1 MFEKNQLKEKIFSRN
16 IRWIEEDSLY
26 RLTDYFKRKYVGE
39 NEILETK
46 RIFDTITVN
55 KIYIKGLWGKS
66 EDGLSIS
73 GSGSYSEDIIKPYIT
88 NEFRVG
94 DIRSSFADIKL
105 LKDSGFKNLI
115 KLSSGLEEMTIYS
128 ASYPYGPFPDRIL
141 VTPFL
146 EIGQTYF
153 LRVYS
158 AYPHK
163 ETLED
168 LWVKLNTF
176 DSNLNN
182 AIANKSYKLLV
193 KKNYQ
198 IKNPLIIYHVSNN
211 KVTLQ
216 NINLKI
222 NFELEENSS
231 LRLID
236 LVKDGGRKN
245 FINIFYNFSLEKN
258 SVLKNYK
265 IDQFENDNIRYMF
278 NNIKQSSNSVSETF
292 YLSKGSTF
300 SKNEIFCD
308 LKGEQSS
315 AFVNGIFSLNKSKHH
330 EVKAKINHLVE
341 NTKSYQLVKSVLE
354 NKSRSVY
361 QGKIYVDSKAQKTD
375 GYQLS
380 KAILVDET
388 TEFNAKPEL
397 EIYADDVKCSHGSA
411 SGSLDENSIF
421 YLMSRGLSYKEAR
434 ELLINGFLVE
444 VINQITDEP
453 IKKLIKNLYGLKNEY

>member
-1 MFEKNQLKEKIFSRN
+1 MENFKTDFEKTLKNNNLSEKEIAFKNFNAKEFSSHGFPNRKDEDWKFSDINQIIKKEIGELNFYTEQLKK
-16 IRWIEEDSLY
+16 
-26 RLTDYFKRKYVGE
+26 GE
-39 NEILETK
+39 IDKDILLNEIEHNKL
-46 RIFDTITVN
+46 IFINGQLVQIDFN
-55 KIYIKGLWGKS
+55 S
-66 EDGLSIS
+66 EDK
-73 GSGSYSEDIIKPYIT
+73 DKV
-88 NEFRVG
+88 EFL
-94 DIRSSFADIKL
+94 DNQNNIDEQLADN
-105 LKDSGFKNLI
+105 SLI
-115 KLSSGLEEMTIYS
+115 
-128 ASYPYGPFPDRIL
+128 
-141 VTPFL
+141 
-146 EIGQTYF
+146 
-153 LRVYS
+153 
-158 AYPHK
+158 
-163 ETLED
+163 
-168 LWVKLNTF
+168 
-176 DSNLNN
+176 NLNN
-182 AIANKSYKLLV
+182 ALSNKSYKLLV

-198 IKNPLIIYHVSNN
+198 IKKPLIIYHTTKSEL
-211 KVTLQ
+211 TSQ

-231 LRLID
+231 LKLID
-236 LVKDGGRKN
+236 LVKDKGNKN

-258 SVLKNYK
+258 SILKNYK

-308 LKGEQSS
+308 LKGEHSS

-330 EVKAKINHLVE
+330 EIKAKINHLVE

>member
-1 MFEKNQLKEKIFSRN
+1 MENFKTDFEKTLKNNNLSEK
-16 IRWIEEDSLY
+16 
-26 RLTDYFKRKYVGE
+26 
-39 NEILETK
+39 EI
-46 RIFDTITVN
+46 
-55 KIYIKGLWGKS
+55 
-66 EDGLSIS
+66 
-73 GSGSYSEDIIKPYIT
+73 
-88 NEFRVG
+88 
-94 DIRSSFADIKL
+94 A
-105 LKDSGFKNLI
+105 FKNLNAKEFSSHGFPNRKDEDWKFSDINQII
-115 KLSSGLEEMTIYS
+115 KK
-128 ASYPYGPFPDRIL
+128 
-141 VTPFL
+141 
-146 EIGQTYF
+146 EIGELNFYTEQLKKGEIDKDILLNEIEHNKLIFINGQLVQIDFNSEDKGKVEF
-153 LRVYS
+153 LDNQNNIDEQLADNS
-158 AYPHK
+158 
-163 ETLED
+163 LI
-168 LWVKLNTF
+168 
-176 DSNLNN
+176 NLNN
-182 AIANKSYKLLV
+182 ALSNKSYKLLV

-198 IKNPLIIYHVSNN
+198 IKKPLIIYHTTKSEL
-211 KVTLQ
+211 TSQ

-231 LRLID
+231 LKLID
-236 LVKDGGRKN
+236 LVKDKGNKN

-258 SVLKNYK
+258 SILKNYK

-308 LKGEQSS
+308 LKGEHSS

-330 EVKAKINHLVE
+330 EIKAKINHLVE

>member
-1 MFEKNQLKEKIFSRN
+1 MENFKTDFEKTLKNNNLSEKEIAFKNFNAKEFSSHGFPNRKDEDWKFSDINQIIKKEIGELNFYTEQLKK
-16 IRWIEEDSLY
+16 
-26 RLTDYFKRKYVGE
+26 GE
-39 NEILETK
+39 INKDILLNEIEHNKL
-46 RIFDTITVN
+46 IFINGQLVQIDFN
-55 KIYIKGLWGKS
+55 S
-66 EDGLSIS
+66 EDKG
-73 GSGSYSEDIIKPYIT
+73 KV
-88 NEFRVG
+88 EFL
-94 DIRSSFADIKL
+94 DNQNNIDEQLADN
-105 LKDSGFKNLI
+105 SLI
-115 KLSSGLEEMTIYS
+115 
-128 ASYPYGPFPDRIL
+128 
-141 VTPFL
+141 
-146 EIGQTYF
+146 
-153 LRVYS
+153 
-158 AYPHK
+158 
-163 ETLED
+163 
-168 LWVKLNTF
+168 
-176 DSNLNN
+176 NLNN
-182 AIANKSYKLLV
+182 ALSNKSYKLLV
-193 KKNYQ
+193 KKDYQ
-198 IKNPLIIYHVSNN
+198 LKKPLIIYHTTKNELSS
-211 KVTLQ
+211 Q

-231 LRLID
+231 LKLVD
-236 LVKDGGRKN
+236 LVKDKGNKN

-258 SVLKNYK
+258 SILKNYK

-278 NNIKQSSNSVSETF
+278 NNIKQFSNSVSETF

-308 LKGEQSS
+308 LKGEYSS

-330 EVKAKINHLVE
+330 EIKAKINHLVE

>member
-1 MFEKNQLKEKIFSRN
+1 MENFKTDFEKTLKNNNLSEKEIAFKNFNAKEFSSHGFPNRKDEDWKFSDINQIIKKEIGELNFYTEQLKK
-16 IRWIEEDSLY
+16 
-26 RLTDYFKRKYVGE
+26 GE
-39 NEILETK
+39 INKDILLNEIEHNKL
-46 RIFDTITVN
+46 IFINGQLVQIDFN
-55 KIYIKGLWGKS
+55 S
-66 EDGLSIS
+66 EDKG
-73 GSGSYSEDIIKPYIT
+73 KV
-88 NEFRVG
+88 EFL
-94 DIRSSFADIKL
+94 DNQNNIDEQLADN
-105 LKDSGFKNLI
+105 SLI
-115 KLSSGLEEMTIYS
+115 
-128 ASYPYGPFPDRIL
+128 
-141 VTPFL
+141 
-146 EIGQTYF
+146 
-153 LRVYS
+153 
-158 AYPHK
+158 
-163 ETLED
+163 
-168 LWVKLNTF
+168 
-176 DSNLNN
+176 NLNN
-182 AIANKSYKLLV
+182 ALSNKSYKLLV

-198 IKNPLIIYHVSNN
+198 LKKPLIIYHTTKNELS
-211 KVTLQ
+211 LQ

-231 LRLID
+231 LKLVD
-236 LVKDGGRKN
+236 LVKDKGNKN

-258 SVLKNYK
+258 SILKNYK

-278 NNIKQSSNSVSETF
+278 NNIKQFSNSVSETF

-308 LKGEQSS
+308 LKGEYSS

-330 EVKAKINHLVE
+330 EIKAKINHLVE

>member
-1 MFEKNQLKEKIFSRN
+1 MENFKTDFEKTLKGSNLSEKEIAFKNFNAKEFSSHGFPNRKDEDWKFSDINQIIKKEIGELNFYNEKLKKSEIDKDI
-16 IRWIEEDSLY
+16 LQ
-26 RLTDYFKRKYVGE
+26 
-39 NEILETK
+39 NEIEH
-46 RIFDTITVN
+46 N
-55 KIYIKGLWGKS
+55 KLFFINGQLVQIDLNS
-66 EDGLSIS
+66 EDKGKI
-73 GSGSYSEDIIKPYIT
+73 
-88 NEFRVG
+88 EFLDNQNNIDVQL
-94 DIRSSFADIKL
+94 ADN
-105 LKDSGFKNLI
+105 SLI
-115 KLSSGLEEMTIYS
+115 
-128 ASYPYGPFPDRIL
+128 
-141 VTPFL
+141 
-146 EIGQTYF
+146 
-153 LRVYS
+153 
-158 AYPHK
+158 
-163 ETLED
+163 
-168 LWVKLNTF
+168 
-176 DSNLNN
+176 NLNN
-182 AIANKSYKLLV
+182 ALSNKSYKLLV

-198 IKNPLIIYHVSNN
+198 IKKPLIIYHTTNSE
-211 KVTLQ
+211 LSSQ

-222 NFELEENSS
+222 NFELEENST
-231 LRLID
+231 LKLID
-236 LVKDGGRKN
+236 LVKDKGNKN

-258 SVLKNYK
+258 SILKNYK

-278 NNIKQSSNSVSETF
+278 NNIKQSSNSISETF

-300 SKNEIFCD
+300 SKNEISCD
-308 LKGEQSS
+308 LKGEYSS
-315 AFVNGIFSLNKSKHH
+315 AFVNGIFSLNKNKHH
-330 EVKAKINHLVE
+330 EIKAKINHLVE

-361 QGKIYVDSKAQKTD
+361 QGKIYVDSNAQKTD

>member
-1 MFEKNQLKEKIFSRN
+1 MENFKTDFEKTLKESNLSEK
-16 IRWIEEDSLY
+16 
-26 RLTDYFKRKYVGE
+26 
-39 NEILETK
+39 EI
-46 RIFDTITVN
+46 
-55 KIYIKGLWGKS
+55 
-66 EDGLSIS
+66 
-73 GSGSYSEDIIKPYIT
+73 
-88 NEFRVG
+88 
-94 DIRSSFADIKL
+94 A
-105 LKDSGFKNLI
+105 FKNLNAREFSKQGFPNRKIEDWKFSDINQII
-115 KLSSGLEEMTIYS
+115 KKEIGELSFYNAQLNETDVDE
-128 ASYPYGPFPDRIL
+128 DIL
-141 VTPFL
+141 VNEIKHNKLIFINGQLAQTDFSSEEKSKIEFL
-146 EIGQTYF
+146 DNQNDIEERSVENS
-153 LRVYS
+153 LM
-158 AYPHK
+158 
-163 ETLED
+163 
-168 LWVKLNTF
+168 
-176 DSNLNN
+176 NLNN
-182 AIANKSYKLLV
+182 ALANKKYKLLI

-198 IKNPLIIYHVSNN
+198 IKHPLIIYHISNN
-211 KVTLQ
+211 KVTSQ
-216 NINLKI
+216 NMNLKI

-231 LRLID
+231 LKIID
-236 LVKDGGRKN
+236 LLKDKANKN
-245 FINIFYNFSLEKN
+245 FINVFYNFSLEKN

-265 IDQFENDNIRYMF
+265 IDQFENNNIRYMF

-300 SKNEIFCD
+300 SKNEITCD
-308 LKGEQSS
+308 LKGAYSS
-315 AFVNGIFSLNKSKHH
+315 AFVNGIFSLDKDKHH
-330 EVKAKINHLVE
+330 EIKAKINHLVE
-341 NTKSYQLVKSVLE
+341 NTKSYQLVKSVLK
-354 NKSRSVY
+354 NKSVSVY

>member
-1 MFEKNQLKEKIFSRN
+1 MENFKTDFEKTLKNNNLSEK
-16 IRWIEEDSLY
+16 
-26 RLTDYFKRKYVGE
+26 
-39 NEILETK
+39 EI
-46 RIFDTITVN
+46 
-55 KIYIKGLWGKS
+55 
-66 EDGLSIS
+66 
-73 GSGSYSEDIIKPYIT
+73 
-88 NEFRVG
+88 
-94 DIRSSFADIKL
+94 A
-105 LKDSGFKNLI
+105 FKNLNAKEFSSHGFPNRKVEDWKFSDINQII
-115 KLSSGLEEMTIYS
+115 KK
-128 ASYPYGPFPDRIL
+128 
-141 VTPFL
+141 
-146 EIGQTYF
+146 EIGELNFYNEQLKKSEIDKDILLNEIEHNKLFFINGQLVQIDFNSEDKGKIEF
-153 LRVYS
+153 LDNQNNIDEQLADNS
-158 AYPHK
+158 
-163 ETLED
+163 LI
-168 LWVKLNTF
+168 
-176 DSNLNN
+176 NLNN
-182 AIANKSYKLLV
+182 ALSNKSYKLLV

-198 IKNPLIIYHVSNN
+198 IKKPLIIYQTTNSEL
-211 KVTLQ
+211 TSQ
-216 NINLKI
+216 NINFKI

-231 LRLID
+231 LKLID
-236 LVKDGGRKN
+236 FVKDKGNKN

-258 SVLKNYK
+258 SILKNYK

-308 LKGEQSS
+308 LKGEHSS

-330 EVKAKINHLVE
+330 EIKAKINHLVE

-421 YLMSRGLSYKEAR
+421 YLMSRGLNYQQSK
-434 ELLINGFLVE
+434 ELLINGFILE
-444 VINQITDEP
+444 VIKNITDQE
-453 IKKLIKNLYGLKNEY
+453 IQNLIKNTMGLKK

>member
-1 MFEKNQLKEKIFSRN
+1 MENFKTDFEKTLKNNNLSEKEIAFKNFNAKEFSSHGFPNRKDEDWKFSDINQIIKKEIGELNFYTEQLKK
-16 IRWIEEDSLY
+16 
-26 RLTDYFKRKYVGE
+26 GE
-39 NEILETK
+39 INKDILLNEIEHNKL
-46 RIFDTITVN
+46 IFINGQLVQIDFN
-55 KIYIKGLWGKS
+55 S
-66 EDGLSIS
+66 EDKG
-73 GSGSYSEDIIKPYIT
+73 KV
-88 NEFRVG
+88 EFL
-94 DIRSSFADIKL
+94 DNQNNIDEQLADN
-105 LKDSGFKNLI
+105 SLI
-115 KLSSGLEEMTIYS
+115 
-128 ASYPYGPFPDRIL
+128 
-141 VTPFL
+141 
-146 EIGQTYF
+146 
-153 LRVYS
+153 
-158 AYPHK
+158 
-163 ETLED
+163 
-168 LWVKLNTF
+168 
-176 DSNLNN
+176 NLNN
-182 AIANKSYKLLV
+182 ALSNKSYKLLV

-198 IKNPLIIYHVSNN
+198 LKKPLIIYHTTKNELSS
-211 KVTLQ
+211 Q

-231 LRLID
+231 LKLVD
-236 LVKDGGRKN
+236 LVKDKGNKN

-258 SVLKNYK
+258 SILKNYK

-308 LKGEQSS
+308 LKGEHSS
-315 AFVNGIFSLNKSKHH
+315 AFVNGIFSLDKSKHH
-330 EVKAKINHLVE
+330 EIKAKINHLVE

>member
-1 MFEKNQLKEKIFSRN
+1 MENFKTDFEKTLKNNNLSEK
-16 IRWIEEDSLY
+16 
-26 RLTDYFKRKYVGE
+26 
-39 NEILETK
+39 EI
-46 RIFDTITVN
+46 
-55 KIYIKGLWGKS
+55 
-66 EDGLSIS
+66 
-73 GSGSYSEDIIKPYIT
+73 
-88 NEFRVG
+88 
-94 DIRSSFADIKL
+94 A
-105 LKDSGFKNLI
+105 FKNLNAKEFSSHGFPNRKDEDWKFSDINQII
-115 KLSSGLEEMTIYS
+115 KK
-128 ASYPYGPFPDRIL
+128 
-141 VTPFL
+141 
-146 EIGQTYF
+146 EIGELNFYNEQLKKSEIDRDILLNGIEHNKLFFVNGQLVQIDFNSEDKGKIEF
-153 LRVYS
+153 LDNQNNIDEQLADNS
-158 AYPHK
+158 
-163 ETLED
+163 LI
-168 LWVKLNTF
+168 
-176 DSNLNN
+176 NLNN
-182 AIANKSYKLLV
+182 ALSNKSYKLLI

-198 IKNPLIIYHVSNN
+198 IKKPLIIYHTTKSEL
-211 KVTLQ
+211 KSQ
-216 NINLKI
+216 SINFKI
-222 NFELEENSS
+222 NFVLEENSS
-231 LRLID
+231 LKLID
-236 LVKDGGRKN
+236 FVKDKGNKN

-258 SVLKNYK
+258 SILKNYK

-308 LKGEQSS
+308 LKGEHSS

-330 EVKAKINHLVE
+330 EIKAKINHLVE

-444 VINQITDEP
+444 VINQITDES

>member
-1 MFEKNQLKEKIFSRN
+1 MENFKTDFEKTLKNNNLSEKEIAFKNFNAKEFSSHGFPNRKDEDWKFSDINQIIKKEIGELNFYTEQLKK
-16 IRWIEEDSLY
+16 
-26 RLTDYFKRKYVGE
+26 GE
-39 NEILETK
+39 INKDILLNEIEHNKL
-46 RIFDTITVN
+46 IFINGQLVQIDFN
-55 KIYIKGLWGKS
+55 S
-66 EDGLSIS
+66 EDNG
-73 GSGSYSEDIIKPYIT
+73 KV
-88 NEFRVG
+88 EFL
-94 DIRSSFADIKL
+94 DNQNNIDEQLADN
-105 LKDSGFKNLI
+105 SLI
-115 KLSSGLEEMTIYS
+115 
-128 ASYPYGPFPDRIL
+128 
-141 VTPFL
+141 
-146 EIGQTYF
+146 
-153 LRVYS
+153 
-158 AYPHK
+158 
-163 ETLED
+163 
-168 LWVKLNTF
+168 
-176 DSNLNN
+176 NLNN
-182 AIANKSYKLLV
+182 ALSNKSYKLLV

-198 IKNPLIIYHVSNN
+198 LKKPLIIYHTTKNELSS
-211 KVTLQ
+211 Q

-231 LRLID
+231 LKLVD
-236 LVKDGGRKN
+236 LVKDKGNKN

-258 SVLKNYK
+258 SILKNYK

-308 LKGEQSS
+308 LKGEYSS
-315 AFVNGIFSLNKSKHH
+315 AFVNGIFSLNKNKHH
-330 EVKAKINHLVE
+330 EIKAKINHLVE